1 MESEMRILKA
11 LYELYREHGPAFII
25 NGRSLAQ
32 DLELEEGETIRI
44 LNRFVSEGYV
54 EYWELGEAYR
64 ISSSG
69 IDYMESRKDEL
80 LS

>member
-1 MESEMRILKA
+1 MQNEILVLKA
-11 LYELYREHGPAFII
+11 LYEFYKTYGPSFII
-25 NGRSLAQ
+25 NGRSLAE
-32 DLELEEGETIRI
+32 DLELEEGETLRI
-44 LNRFVSEGYV
+44 LNKFVSEGYV

-69 IDYMESRKDEL
+69 IDYMEGIKDEF

>member
-1 MESEMRILKA
+1 MENEMIILKA
-11 LYELYREHGPAFII
+11 LYDLYREHGSSFII